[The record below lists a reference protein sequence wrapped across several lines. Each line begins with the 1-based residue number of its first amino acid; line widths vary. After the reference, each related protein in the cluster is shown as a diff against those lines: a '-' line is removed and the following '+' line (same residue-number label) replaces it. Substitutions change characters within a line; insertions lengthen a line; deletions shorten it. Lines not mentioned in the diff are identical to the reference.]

1 MNNFTKRTI
10 TGAVYVIAVISAIMF
25 NPIVLSVFFGLI
37 ALISLYEFYKNSK
50 IKQIFTQNILGFAL
64 AITVYL
70 SFALKAFQLNN
81 IYPIALSL
89 LLTFLIFIFELYNK
103 KGNPF
108 TNIGYTILGIV
119 YIVIPMGLTNYIVNP
134 TLSPNTF
141 IPILLLSVF
150 ILAWSNDTFAYMV
163 GVKFGKNRLFERI
176 SPKKSWEGFFGG
188 FIAVQ
193 IASIILYKFTNTP
206 LFFYDWMI
214 IGAIVSIIGTYGDLV
229 ESMFKREIGVK
240 DSGNLLPG
248 HGGFLDRFD
257 IMFFTIPFVFTYLFL
272 KLNL

>member
-25 NPIVLSVFFGLI
+25 NPVVLSVFFGLI

-134 TLSPNTF
+134 TLNPNTF